1 MQSRIS
7 LVIVPR
13 PDLYPVTRL
22 PLEVGPHI
30 VHNNAFCEVA
40 PQRTQILDIHMILA
54 KGMVPVQS
62 VCDMLGSVQL
72 VKHPI
77 RVILHSRREHY

>member
-13 PDLYPVTRL
+13 PDLYPVARL
-22 PLEVGPHI
+22 PLKIGPHI
-30 VHNNAFCEVA
+30 VHDNAFGKVT
-40 PQRTQILDIHMILA
+40 PQRTQILDIHMILTQ
-54 KGMVPVQS
+54 GMVPVQS
-62 VCDMLGSVQL
+62 VCDMLGSIQL

-77 RVILHSRREHY
+77 RVILHSRREHH